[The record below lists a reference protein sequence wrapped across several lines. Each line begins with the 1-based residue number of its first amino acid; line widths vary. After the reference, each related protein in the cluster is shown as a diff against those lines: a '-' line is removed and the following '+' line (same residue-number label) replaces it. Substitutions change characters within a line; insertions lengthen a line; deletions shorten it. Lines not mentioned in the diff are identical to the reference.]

1 MIRCENCGHTLKD
14 DQKICDV
21 CGKPVRR
28 KKTEDV
34 ELEEQ
39 LAKPIAKIVE
49 NETVDAQVYLKE
61 IQGTLDKNK
70 QGQNRVTD
78 NDVLGVSQRSSVLL
92 NLVNC
97 LVKPKLNFIAYVSLK
112 VLILLKRS

>member
-39 LAKPIAKIVE
+39 LAKSIAKIVE

-70 QGQNRVTD
+70 QGQGRVTD
-78 NDVLGVSQRSSVLL
+78 NDVLGVSQRSSERQ
-92 NLVNC
+92 
-97 LVKPKLNFIAYVSLK
+97 KVSSQTNTSSQRNQAPSQSSSK
-112 VLILLKRS
+112 QQTSR